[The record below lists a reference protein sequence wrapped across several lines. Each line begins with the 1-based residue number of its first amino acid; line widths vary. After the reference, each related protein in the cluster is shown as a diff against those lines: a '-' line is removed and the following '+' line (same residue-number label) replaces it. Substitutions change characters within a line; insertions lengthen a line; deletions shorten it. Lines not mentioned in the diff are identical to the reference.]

1 MRSTHIGRYIES
13 SAGQLLQLAR
23 STPLLVGTLVG
34 HKHEDHVRENIQLVK
49 QATISSKSFEDLALQ
64 LDV

>member
-1 MRSTHIGRYIES
+1 MRRGHFGRYIQS
-13 SAGQLLQLAR
+13 SAGPLLQLAR

-49 QATISSKSFEDLALQ
+49 HATMSSQSFEDLALQ